1 LDNEITLDP
10 ESLAPD
16 PEEPPAASDLQ
27 PTVPGP
33 FDQITDLVVNSVHS
47 EHSQRAYRRAI
58 EKFIAWYQA
67 LPGRPPLSKALVQ
80 QYRAVLTEA
89 KLAPSTINVQL
100 SAIRKLAAEAADNR
114 LLDADLAAGVAK
126 VKGVKNPGVR
136 AGNWLTR
143 EQARE
148 ILLAPDT
155 STLKGKR
162 DRAILAVLMGCGLRR
177 SELVALNVHQVE
189 QRENRWVIVDFR
201 GKGGRKRTVPVPA
214 WVKNMIDAWTAAAQ
228 IIEGP
233 IFRSIGKGGRLKEA
247 TLAQV
252 GVWWL
257 VREYAKKI
265 GVKNLAPHD
274 LRRSC
279 AKLCRKSGGDLE
291 QIQMLLGHSS
301 IQTTEKYLGM
311 QQNLVEAVND
321 KLGVVDVEDE

>member
-1 LDNEITLDP
+1 VDNETDPSP
-10 ESLAPD
+10 ESLTPD
-16 PEEPPAASDLQ
+16 PETRSSTIHPAEPN
-27 PTVPGP
+27 P
-33 FDQITDLVVNSVHS
+33 FDQITRLVVNSVHS

-58 EKFIAWYQA
+58 EAFMAWYQTQ
-67 LPGRPPLSKALVQ
+67 PGRPPLSKALVQ
-80 QYRAVLTEA
+80 QYRVTLTEA

-114 LLDADLAAGVAK
+114 LLDADLAAGIAK
-126 VKGVKNPGVR
+126 VRGVKNTGVR

-148 ILLAPDT
+148 LLLAPDT

-177 SELVALNVHQVE
+177 SELVALKLRQIE

-214 WVKNMIDAWTAAAQ
+214 WVKNAIDAWTSAAEIA
-228 IIEGP
+228 EGP
-233 IFRSIGKGGRLKEA
+233 IFRSIGKGGRLKDA
-247 TLAQV
+247 TLAEV

-257 VREYAKKI
+257 VKEYADRI
-265 GVKNLAPHD
+265 GLKNLAPHD
-274 LRRSC
+274 LRRTC

-301 IQTTEKYLGM
+301 IQTTEKYYVQTADMRSGTS
-311 QQNLVEAVND
+311 
-321 KLGVVDVEDE
+321 